1 VSYAT
6 AQDLVTR
13 FGLDEISQTAPPED
27 PGAADFD
34 AVRVESALT
43 DSAAQIDS
51 YLRMR
56 MPVPVSPAPE
66 VLVGAAADLARFKLH
81 DDHAPEAVMERY
93 RATIQW
99 LKDLAAG
106 KASLGELDDS
116 VTPSGRVVRREGA
129 SGFDWSTH
137 VA

>member
-13 FGLDEISQTAPPED
+13 FGLDEISQLAPPDD

-34 AVRVESALT
+34 AGRVESALN
-43 DSAAQIDS
+43 DAAATVDS
-51 YLRMR
+51 YLRLR
-56 MPVPVSPAPE
+56 MPVPVSPVPD
-66 VLVGAAADLARFKLH
+66 VLVGAATDLARFKLH
-81 DDHAPEAVMERY
+81 DDHAPEAVKERY
-93 RATIQW
+93 RATVQW

-106 KASLGELDDS
+106 KASLGELDTA
-116 VTPSGRVVRREGA
+116 VTPAGRVVRREGA
-129 SGFDWSTH
+129 SAFDWSTH